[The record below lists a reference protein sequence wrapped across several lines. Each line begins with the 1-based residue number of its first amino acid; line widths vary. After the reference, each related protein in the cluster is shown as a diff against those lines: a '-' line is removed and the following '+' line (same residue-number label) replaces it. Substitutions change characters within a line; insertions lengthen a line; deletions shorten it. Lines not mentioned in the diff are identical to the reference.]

1 MIDSGVD
8 YTHAMFGGA
17 GTRSA
22 YKANDSSEIEP
33 GSFPTAKVDGWDFAG
48 KNYDG
53 EDDEP
58 QPDGDPLDRSGYG
71 HGTHVAGIIGG
82 VGVTTK
88 GKPYDGP
95 YHAGLNYDD
104 FKIRPGVAPGAK
116 LFALKI
122 FGDNALGST
131 GLILDALEWCVD
143 PNADDKFD
151 DRMDVINLSLGS
163 TLGLEEKHE
172 IAVSYTHLTLPT
184 KA

>member
-1 MIDSGVD
+1 M
-8 YTHAMFGGA
+8 
-17 GTRSA
+17 
-22 YKANDSSEIEP
+22 
-33 GSFPTAKVDGWDFAG
+33 
-48 KNYDG
+48 
-53 EDDEP
+53 
-58 QPDGDPLDRSGYG
+58 
-71 HGTHVAGIIGG
+71 
-82 VGVTTK
+82 TTK

-95 YHAGLNYDD
+95 YHAGLNYDE

-131 GLILDALEWCVD
+131 GLVLDALECCVD

-172 IAVSYTHLTLPT
+172 IEAEVFRNLTNLGCVVVAAAGNSNNNNIYLVYAPGVELSLIHI
-184 KA
+184 

>member
-22 YKANDSSEIEP
+22 YKANDASEIP
-33 GSFPTAKVDGWDFAG
+33 GPPTQGRWLGFRRE
-48 KNYDG
+48 NYDG

-71 HGTHVAGIIGG
+71 YDTHVAGIIGG

-95 YHAGLNYDD
+95 YHAGLNYDE
-104 FKIRPGVAPGAK
+104 FKIRPGVSGA
-116 LFALKI
+116 
-122 FGDNALGST
+122 S
-131 GLILDALEWCVD
+131 C
-143 PNADDKFD
+143 
-151 DRMDVINLSLGS
+151 SL
-163 TLGLEEKHE
+163 
-172 IAVSYTHLTLPT
+172 
-184 KA
+184 